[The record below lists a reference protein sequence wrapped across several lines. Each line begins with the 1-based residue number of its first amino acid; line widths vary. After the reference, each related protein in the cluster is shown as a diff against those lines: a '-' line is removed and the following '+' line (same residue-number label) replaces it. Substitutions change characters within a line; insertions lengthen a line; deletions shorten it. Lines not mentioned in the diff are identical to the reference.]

1 MEWLKKVTD
10 FIMPPVED
18 EVEEVVEA
26 AERKASQAERDEEVA
41 ERKVANGGTVGYGG
55 ASSYETA
62 EEQRPAY
69 ERMAYAPVQDSAK
82 LARSQFK
89 VHTTKIQ
96 ELKIQVYVPT
106 AFDQVAPIADDL
118 KDRKAVIVNY
128 EKVDLAEQRRICDFI
143 NGVCYVSDGDARR
156 ISQNIVLYVP
166 EGIDVSDAITSAFS
180 E

>member
-62 EEQRPAY
+62 EEQRPA
-69 ERMAYAPVQDSAK
+69 
-82 LARSQFK
+82 
-89 VHTTKIQ
+89 
-96 ELKIQVYVPT
+96 
-106 AFDQVAPIADDL
+106 
-118 KDRKAVIVNY
+118 
-128 EKVDLAEQRRICDFI
+128 
-143 NGVCYVSDGDARR
+143 
-156 ISQNIVLYVP
+156 
-166 EGIDVSDAITSAFS
+166 
-180 E
+180 